1 MTKMTLEEA
10 RDILL
15 PLVGQTI
22 DASDFGNKNKGKY
35 GHAVEKMLGLNLGS
49 HALDFL
55 NGELKTTGI
64 VKVKDQY
71 KVKEDF
77 KICKVWDKNY
87 IEAKLKNMLV
97 LCYDYHTKEIISVQV
112 YNILEHPLVR
122 EQFDKDV
129 DWLLEQPDINVVSQ
143 TATPVFVSKTNGKG
157 GNAPKERACYI
168 AGAPASY
175 LLGFDY
181 PKGARKGKDQVKSW
195 IEYNEQTEARQ
206 AA

>member
-15 PLVGQTI
+15 PLVGKTI
-22 DASDFGNKNKGKY
+22 DASDFSEKNKGKY
-35 GHAVEKMLGLNLGS
+35 GHAVEKMLGLDLGS
-49 HALDFL
+49 HALDFI
-55 NGELKTTGI
+55 NGELKTTGVI
-64 VKVKDQY
+64 IANGKY

-97 LCYDYHTKEIISVQV
+97 LCYDYHTKEIVSVQV

-129 DWLLEQPDINVVSQ
+129 DWLLKQPDINVVSAS
-143 TATPVFVSKTNGKG
+143 ATSVFIAKTNGKG
-157 GNAPKERACYI
+157 RGAPIERGCYI

-181 PKGARKGKDQVKSW
+181 PKGGWKGKDQVKSW